1 MRTITPIS
9 LPDDQ
14 EPDLFEA
21 APGPAPVQYDLFADD
36 LLITAVVVQVTA
48 QRNSTT
54 SSVDTPPA
62 GR

>member
-1 MRTITPIS
+1 MLTITPIP

-14 EPDLFEA
+14 EPDLFDVP
-21 APGPAPVQYDLFADD
+21 PGPAPMQYDLFADEGHA
-36 LLITAVVVQVTA
+36 TAVAVQA
-48 QRNSTT
+48 SPT